1 MKKRA
6 ILILSAMMATG
17 MLFTGCSS
25 SGNNQKTEKSEEE
38 TKYADEQ
45 FIKDMSKGLQARW
58 DLIDK
63 NEKKDEEVD
72 PQSQEEKDMTL
83 DCIQAELDC
92 VEKYTDEKFN
102 DSKLQEYAVKYVNLL
117 KQHKDACKYIP
128 VDYYGKYSEELDSI
142 YNERS
147 KIIEDLVENYNLTV
161 DKKHQDTL
169 DEFKTNSQ
177 LVKDQDAMEESVK
190 NMLANI
196 QFTEVSNEDGWKT
209 YQGVVENTTGK
220 DISIFIAL
228 SDSKSS
234 VNTSKKKHIG
244 YVDEQLEMTDEEKIE
259 KASELFGKE
268 VEDGSVSCS
277 QDFVDFAEQA
287 TLFGHDVEI
296 TPIISNGITSDIVDT
311 VMWTTQD
318 TIDKED
324 LNNIVESLCDLYGEY
339 DESDIDYKEIQD
351 GYQWEEPSDYSL
363 VACGMNEDKDE
374 IIMYWVE

>member
-1 MKKRA
+1 MSLIKCPNCGHEISDKA
-6 ILILSAMMATG
+6 IQCPKCKA
-17 MLFTGCSS
+17 
-25 SGNNQKTEKSEEE
+25 
-38 TKYADEQ
+38 Y
-45 FIKDMSKGLQARW
+45 
-58 DLIDK
+58 
-63 NEKKDEEVD
+63 
-72 PQSQEEKDMTL
+72 
-83 DCIQAELDC
+83 QAE
-92 VEKYTDEKFN
+92 KNKR
-102 DSKLQEYAVKYVNLL
+102 
-117 KQHKDACKYIP
+117 
-128 VDYYGKYSEELDSI
+128 KYS
-142 YNERS
+142 NESLKKKLNVKEIIHNES
-147 KIIEDLVENYNLTV
+147 KFRILAIIVLLIFIIA
-161 DKKHQDTL
+161 L
-169 DEFKTNSQ
+169 
-177 LVKDQDAMEESVK
+177 
-190 NMLANI
+190 
-196 QFTEVSNEDGWKT
+196 
-209 YQGVVENTTGK
+209 
-220 DISIFIAL
+220 IFIAL

-339 DESDIDYKEIQD
+339 DESDINYKEIQD

>member
-1 MKKRA
+1 MSLIKCPNCGHEISDKA
-6 ILILSAMMATG
+6 IQCPKCKA
-17 MLFTGCSS
+17 
-25 SGNNQKTEKSEEE
+25 
-38 TKYADEQ
+38 Y
-45 FIKDMSKGLQARW
+45 
-58 DLIDK
+58 
-63 NEKKDEEVD
+63 
-72 PQSQEEKDMTL
+72 
-83 DCIQAELDC
+83 QAEKNKR
-92 VEKYTDEKFN
+92 KYSN
-102 DSKLQEYAVKYVNLL
+102 DSLKKKLNVKE
-117 KQHKDACKYIP
+117 I
-128 VDYYGKYSEELDSI
+128 I
-142 YNERS
+142 YNEDKFRILA
-147 KIIEDLVENYNLTV
+147 IIVLLIFIIA
-161 DKKHQDTL
+161 L
-169 DEFKTNSQ
+169 
-177 LVKDQDAMEESVK
+177 
-190 NMLANI
+190 
-196 QFTEVSNEDGWKT
+196 
-209 YQGVVENTTGK
+209 
-220 DISIFIAL
+220 IFIAL

-324 LNNIVESLCDLYGEY
+324 LNNIVESLCELYGEY